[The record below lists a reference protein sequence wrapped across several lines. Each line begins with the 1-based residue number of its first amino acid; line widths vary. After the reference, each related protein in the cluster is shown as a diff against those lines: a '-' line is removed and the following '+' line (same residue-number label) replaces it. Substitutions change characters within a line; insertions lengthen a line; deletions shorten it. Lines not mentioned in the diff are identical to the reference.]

1 MSNLAAN
8 ECRRQLR
15 YNFTDPERIEKA
27 KSLAEALNRAAA
39 TEAEL
44 SRIKSD
50 YKARLESIQAEVD
63 LYNSAVLSGY
73 ELREYLCRW
82 SYDEPHKGRKT
93 LRKTEGGEIVAVED
107 MTERDRQ
114 MVMEIIEAQ
123 TAVSSAPA
131 GTLVL
136 PSPSHWPASVEDF
149 DGIEPAREDDWITDL
164 IRDLFTDVD
173 ETILPPGTVL
183 GNLAREVAT
192 MAEHEVAEICHF
204 IHAHSLGAEPGWE
217 QVLTYCQ
224 SVVDAQRAARSAE
237 SLRQAEQK
245 KKSRGGRRASGPG
258 TVDVPSDAGTRDDA
272 GAESKNNL

>member
-123 TAVSSAPA
+123 TVASVSP
-131 GTLVL
+131 GTLAL
-136 PSPSHWPASVEDF
+136 PFPSHWPTSVAEFESIPATAAEIWVLDF
-149 DGIEPAREDDWITDL
+149 

-173 ETILPPGTVL
+173 ETILPLGTVL
-183 GNLAREVAT
+183 GRLAREISV
-192 MAEHEVAEICHF
+192 MVEHEVAEICHF
-204 IHAHSLGAEPGWE
+204 IRAHSLGAEPGWE

-224 SVVDAQRAARSAE
+224 SFVDAQRATRSAE
-237 SLRQAEQK
+237 SRRQAEQK

-272 GAESKNNL
+272 GADSKNNL